1 MNVQDRDKKPW
12 LTPLEQIAHLKS
24 KGVRFDLISETDACS
39 YLAENN
45 NYFRIRSY
53 RTNFEKVTEGAR
65 KGQYANLDFKMLVDL
80 SIVDMLLRNELLP
93 MSLDIEHFSK
103 VRLLRAIET
112 RNEDGYD
119 IVADF
124 LNSQDRQN
132 RDGSVSNTTKREI
145 ERGRRSAYTANLLNK
160 YPEHD
165 YPAWVFMEVV
175 AFGTFLSFYKFSSER
190 FRSKTLRDEFYLLQS
205 VKSIR
210 NACAHNNC
218 ILNNMTNGTS
228 MFNAQPAVTQALGD
242 IGVSLSQRRSK
253 MRIDI
258 FQQIATTFFMH
269 QKLSSSGIKE
279 HRTESLLKFEKRMNK
294 RSDYYKDNYQVTS
307 GFSFIS
313 QLIHG
318 WYDCKADDEAYA
330 QQEFADSGDW
340 QSGER

>member
-1 MNVQDRDKKPW
+1 MTAQNRSEKPW
-12 LTPLEQIAHLKS
+12 LTPDEQIAHLKM
-24 KGVRFDLISETDACS
+24 KGVRFDLISEIDART

-65 KGQYANLDFKMLVDL
+65 EGQYANLDFKMLVDL

-103 VRLLRAIET
+103 VRLLRAIEA

-119 IVADF
+119 IIADF
-124 LNSQDRQN
+124 LSSQDRYN
-132 RDGSVSNTTKREI
+132 NDGSVANATKREI
-145 ERGRRSAYTANLLNK
+145 ERGRTSSYTANLLNK
-160 YPEHD
+160 YPDHD
-165 YPAWVFMEVV
+165 YPVWVFMEVV
-175 AFGTFLSFYKFSSER
+175 AFGTFLSFYKFCSIR
-190 FRSKTLRDEFYLLQS
+190 FKSKTLRDEFYLLQS
-205 VKSIR
+205 VKSLR

-218 ILNNMTNGTS
+218 VLNNMTNGTS
-228 MFNAQPAVTQALGD
+228 LFNAQPAVTQALGS

-269 QKLSSSGIKE
+269 QEFSSSGIKE
-279 HRTESLLKFEKRMNK
+279 YRAKSLRTFETRMNK
-294 RSDYYKDNYQVTS
+294 HANYYKDNYQVTS
-307 GFSFIS
+307 GFNFIS

-318 WYDCKADDEAYA
+318 WYDCSAGEETRVQPESADYENRRSDAE
-330 QQEFADSGDW
+330 
-340 QSGER
+340 

>member
-1 MNVQDRDKKPW
+1 MNVQDHDKKPW
-12 LTPLEQIAHLKS
+12 LTPLEQIAHLRS
-24 KGVRFDLISETDACS
+24 KGVRFDLISETEACS

-53 RTNFEKVTEGAR
+53 RTNFEKVAEGTR
-65 KGQYANLDFKMLVDL
+65 RGQYANLDFKMLVDL

-103 VRLLRAIET
+103 VRLLRAIEA
-112 RNEDGYD
+112 RSEDGYD

-132 RDGSVSNTTKREI
+132 RDGSVTNTTKREI
-145 ERGRRSAYTANLLNK
+145 ERGRKSAYTANLLNK

-190 FRSKTLRDEFYLLQS
+190 FGSKTLRDEFYLLQS

-294 RSDYYKDNYQVTS
+294 HSDYYKDNYQVTS
-307 GFSFIS
+307 GFS
-313 QLIHG
+313 
-318 WYDCKADDEAYA
+318 
-330 QQEFADSGDW
+330 
-340 QSGER
+340 

>member
-1 MNVQDRDKKPW
+1 MNVQDHDKKPW
-12 LTPLEQIAHLKS
+12 LTPLEQIAHLRS
-24 KGVRFDLISETDACS
+24 KGVRFDLISETEACS

-53 RTNFEKVTEGAR
+53 RTNFEKVAEGTR
-65 KGQYANLDFKMLVDL
+65 RGQYANLDFKMLVDL

-103 VRLLRAIET
+103 VRLLRAIEA
-112 RNEDGYD
+112 RSEDGYD

-132 RDGSVSNTTKREI
+132 RDGSVTNTTKREI
-145 ERGRRSAYTANLLNK
+145 ERGRKSAYTANLLNK

-190 FRSKTLRDEFYLLQS
+190 FGSKTLRDEFYLLQS

-228 MFNAQPAVTQALGD
+228 MFNA
-242 IGVSLSQRRSK
+242 QRRSK

-294 RSDYYKDNYQVTS
+294 HSDYYKDNYQVTS

-318 WYDCKADDEAYA
+318 WYDCAAREET
-330 QQEFADSGDW
+330 QGQPEFADSENRQPDEG
-340 QSGER
+340 